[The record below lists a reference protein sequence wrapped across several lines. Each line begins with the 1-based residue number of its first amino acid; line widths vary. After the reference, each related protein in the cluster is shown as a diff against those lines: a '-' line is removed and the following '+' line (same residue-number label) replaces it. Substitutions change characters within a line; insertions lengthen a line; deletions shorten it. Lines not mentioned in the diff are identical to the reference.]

1 MSGGIGYF
9 PNAPKEAAID
19 PQVKVGNVLA
29 VTAVDWAMHAE
40 QTARDH
46 DYRIITGTLYGE
58 VVAVSDDGFALAPQV
73 FHDGDVRCTLVV
85 PFVCVKHVEVLKA
98 AT

>member
-58 VVAVSDDGFALAPQV
+58 VVAVLDDGFALAPQV